1 MQSIKEQIIAR
12 IKKNGYGKIIFANDL
27 AILGT
32 DVAIRQTLSRLC
44 KDGFLVRLSAG
55 IYLYPKRDE
64 TYGILYPS
72 IDEIV
77 KKIARREKFRFLP
90 TGAYALNTLGLST
103 QVPTK
108 LVFLT
113 DGSPRNL
120 KIGKMSIKFKKSVS
134 KNFAY
139 KGELTVLVIFAL
151 KEIGKDA
158 VNEEIL
164 EKINY
169 FLSKEKT
176 ETIIHDAKIAPE
188 WITQIMLKSLNL

>member
-1 MQSIKEQIIAR
+1 MQSIKEQTITR

-32 DVAIRQTLSRLC
+32 DVAIRQALSRLC

-64 TYGILYPS
+64 THGILYPS

-77 KKIARREKFRFLP
+77 KKVARREKFRFVP
-90 TGAYALNTLGLST
+90 TSAYALNTLGLST

-139 KGELTVLVIFAL
+139 KGELTVLAIFAL
-151 KEIGKDA
+151 KEIGRDA

-164 EKINY
+164 EKISY
-169 FLSKEKT
+169 FLSKEKK

-188 WITQIMLKSLNL
+188 WITQIMLKNLNL